1 MPEMRND
8 LVNKVQIILRDK
20 GEKLWRRSRTPPC
33 QIMVRAIKRR
43 RPDLSKGIPDVME
56 VMVIISV
63 LLLLGQFARLIF
75 LRR

>member
-1 MPEMRND
+1 
-8 LVNKVQIILRDK
+8 
-20 GEKLWRRSRTPPC
+20 
-33 QIMVRAIKRR
+33 MVRAIKRR